1 MNSYAQLM
9 FIVSGILFVSGITFY
24 DEDAEYRQ
32 ADRTHRKNPKSYI
45 AAMRKTFISFSAATL
60 ASGIISLCGSSPR
73 YETLSFIVLVLGILA
88 FFTAVII
95 INIKHKR

>member
-1 MNSYAQLM
+1 
-9 FIVSGILFVSGITFY
+9 
-24 DEDAEYRQ
+24 
-32 ADRTHRKNPKSYI
+32 
-45 AAMRKTFISFSAATL
+45 MRKTFISFSAATL

>member
-32 ADRTHRKNPKSYI
+32 ADKKARELADAQRTIEEYIRQEQSRDQQQKRKRND
-45 AAMRKTFISFSAATL
+45 L
-60 ASGIISLCGSSPR
+60 
-73 YETLSFIVLVLGILA
+73 E
-88 FFTAVII
+88 
-95 INIKHKR
+95 